1 MKESAKAKRLKRH
14 HRRGKQQ
21 SKLNLV
27 SLMDIFTILVFFL
40 MVNSSSDVQV
50 LNQDNAIKLPDSS
63 AQQPPGDVLAL
74 TVTDNDI
81 LVNGRVVM
89 KRDVLQAFS
98 GQVEPALKEELDYQA
113 SRSSAPGP
121 KLSNRTSETRTM
133 FKSAALQRGSRR
145 SNEIL
150 FLLRLMPKK
159 RALERAPSGPS
170 TKGPLARPR
179 SPVTGRST
187 FMTSAPMSAKTTE
200 QKGPATMWV
209 TSKTRIPSSG
219 SGSLPGFSA
228 LSGMK

>member
-1 MKESAKAKRLKRH
+1 MKTSRRARRMQRH
-14 HRRGKQQ
+14 YGRMHRAGG
-21 SKLNLV
+21 LNLV

-113 SRSSAPGP
+113 SRSSAPAPDAGRP
-121 KLSNRTSETRTM
+121 IT
-133 FKSAALQRGSRR
+133 
-145 SNEIL
+145 IL
-150 FLLRLMPKK
+150 ADRELPYELLKK
-159 RALERAPSGPS
+159 IMS
-170 TKGPLARPR
+170 TCVDAGYASISLA
-179 SPVTGRST
+179 VNQ
-187 FMTSAPMSAKTTE
+187 KTE
-200 QKGPATMWV
+200 QGA
-209 TSKTRIPSSG
+209 
-219 SGSLPGFSA
+219 
-228 LSGMK
+228 

>member
-14 HRRGKQQ
+14 YRRGKQQ

-89 KRDVLQAFS
+89 KREVLQAFS

-113 SRSSAPGP
+113 SRSGSPAP
-121 KLSNRTSETRTM
+121 N
-133 FKSAALQRGSRR
+133 
-145 SNEIL
+145 
-150 FLLRLMPKK
+150 
-159 RALERAPSGPS
+159 
-170 TKGPLARPR
+170 
-179 SPVTGRST
+179 TGRPITILADRELPYELLKKIMST
-187 FMTSAPMSAKTTE
+187 CVDAGYASISLAVNQKTE
-200 QKGPATMWV
+200 QGA
-209 TSKTRIPSSG
+209 
-219 SGSLPGFSA
+219 
-228 LSGMK
+228 

>member
-113 SRSSAPGP
+113 SRSSAPAPDAGRP
-121 KLSNRTSETRTM
+121 IT
-133 FKSAALQRGSRR
+133 
-145 SNEIL
+145 IL
-150 FLLRLMPKK
+150 ADRELPYELLKK
-159 RALERAPSGPS
+159 IMS
-170 TKGPLARPR
+170 TCVYAGYASISLA
-179 SPVTGRST
+179 VNQ
-187 FMTSAPMSAKTTE
+187 KTE
-200 QKGPATMWV
+200 QGA
-209 TSKTRIPSSG
+209 
-219 SGSLPGFSA
+219 
-228 LSGMK
+228 

>member
-1 MKESAKAKRLKRH
+1 MKEAAKAKRLKRH

-113 SRSSAPGP
+113 SRSSAPAPDAGRP
-121 KLSNRTSETRTM
+121 IT
-133 FKSAALQRGSRR
+133 
-145 SNEIL
+145 IL
-150 FLLRLMPKK
+150 ADRELPYELLKK
-159 RALERAPSGPS
+159 IMS
-170 TKGPLARPR
+170 TCVDAGYASISLA
-179 SPVTGRST
+179 VNQ
-187 FMTSAPMSAKTTE
+187 KTE
-200 QKGPATMWV
+200 QGA
-209 TSKTRIPSSG
+209 
-219 SGSLPGFSA
+219 
-228 LSGMK
+228 

>member
-1 MKESAKAKRLKRH
+1 MKESARAKRLKRH

-50 LNQDNAIKLPDSS
+50 LNQDNAIKLPDSR

-113 SRSSAPGP
+113 SRSSAPAPDAGRP
-121 KLSNRTSETRTM
+121 IT
-133 FKSAALQRGSRR
+133 
-145 SNEIL
+145 IL
-150 FLLRLMPKK
+150 VDRELPYELLKK
-159 RALERAPSGPS
+159 IMS
-170 TKGPLARPR
+170 TCVDAGYASISLA
-179 SPVTGRST
+179 VNQ
-187 FMTSAPMSAKTTE
+187 KTE
-200 QKGPATMWV
+200 QGA
-209 TSKTRIPSSG
+209 
-219 SGSLPGFSA
+219 
-228 LSGMK
+228 